1 MIAAENLQTII
12 TVFAIEFLW
21 FVLVSAVVHHTQ
33 PWYQKRHL
41 TIVPVF
47 ASVVSVGITMMTL
60 ARVVPVE
67 LTWREYEYLTVLA
80 FLVSFVPVA
89 IQQGIRKVINGAHR
103 EHL

>member
-1 MIAAENLQTII
+1 MIAAENLPTII
-12 TVFAIEFLW
+12 TVFTIEFVW
-21 FVLVSAVVHHTQ
+21 FMLVSVAVHYTQ

-47 ASVVSVGITMMTL
+47 ISVVSVGVTMMIL
-60 ARVVPVE
+60 ARQVPIE

-89 IQQGIRKVINGAHR
+89 LQQGIRQVVNGTHR
-103 EHL
+103 EYL